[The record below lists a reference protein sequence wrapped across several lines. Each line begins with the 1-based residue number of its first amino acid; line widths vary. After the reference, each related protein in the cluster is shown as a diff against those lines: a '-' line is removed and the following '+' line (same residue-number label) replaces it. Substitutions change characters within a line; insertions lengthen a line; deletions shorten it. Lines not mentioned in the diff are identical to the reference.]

1 MHRADELA
9 LSLLEQGITG
19 MKIWPLDPYAHASG
33 GHSIGVEEL
42 KAGLE
47 PFRKIRRA
55 VGDRMEIMV
64 ELHSLWDLRCAKLIA
79 QALEEFGPAWYED
92 PIKMNNL
99 DALAQFA
106 QSTRVPTTASETLS
120 TRWSFLEMLERRAV
134 GIVMFD
140 PAWVGGISESKKV
153 ATLAETYQL
162 PVAPHDC
169 TGPVEFAA
177 AVHLS
182 INLPNAMIQETVRA
196 YYTGWYREIVTE
208 IPRVEQGMVHPLTG
222 PGLGTALLPEVLTRP
237 DCHRQVTR
245 LTDL

>member
-1 MHRADELA
+1 
-9 LSLLEQGITG
+9 
-19 MKIWPLDPYAHASG
+19 MKIWPFDPYAEESG
-33 GHSIGVEEL
+33 GHHIAIEDL
-42 KAGLE
+42 KAGME
-47 PFRKIRRA
+47 PFRKIRQA

-79 QALEEFGPAWYED
+79 QALEEFSPTWYED

-106 QSTRVPTTASETLS
+106 QSTRVPTTASETLA
-120 TRWSFLEMLERRAV
+120 TRWSFRELLERRAV

-153 ATLAETYQL
+153 ASLAEAYQL

-169 TGPVEFAA
+169 TGPVEFTT

-196 YYTGWYREIVTE
+196 YYTGWYKELVTA
-208 IPRVEQGMVHPLTG
+208 IPRVEGGKVYPLTG
-222 PGLGTALLPEVLTRP
+222 PGLGTTLLPEVFTRP
-237 DCHRQVTR
+237 DTHRESSR
-245 LTDL
+245 LSDL